1 MKVEAHMKDDTIYT
15 KLKSIHNKVQ
25 GYIAS
30 NLSSVSGIRHEE
42 TQRLKEVR
50 EKLEYIQKNIYETI
64 EASDKTE
71 QAYKS
76 ARQRLVDATRDEDE
90 KSQQQAYDRA
100 EQLMKMQATLEERE
114 RSLRQQR
121 EYLMKEERE
130 IIQSL
135 ARSDEMAN
143 KFRLALELL
152 EDQAVN
158 AMLGADS
165 EKSFKILAA
174 AFSLAERDSR
184 ALARDLHDGPA
195 QKLSGAI
202 MLYDLAERYI
212 ETGKNH
218 EAIEELRKVKKQM
231 QEAMADIRTFLF
243 QIYPQGLEEG
253 LDVALQRYAKQA
265 SDRYGVEI
273 SFQASGDIVSIPMA
287 LRSNL
292 FRVIHQAM
300 DNAIQKGD
308 AKNVK
313 IALSAG
319 TDAFSA
325 KISDD
330 GKGFDVEEAKADA
343 RERGSYGLM
352 NMEERTR
359 LFGGNISIDS
369 SPGRGTTVSMRV
381 PIPEDDY

>member
-1 MKVEAHMKDDTIYT
+1 MKDDTIYT

>member
-1 MKVEAHMKDDTIYT
+1 MKDDTIYT

-50 EKLEYIQKNIYETI
+50 EKLEYIQRNIYETI

-231 QEAMADIRTFLF
+231 QEAMADIRAFLF

>member
-1 MKVEAHMKDDTIYT
+1 MKDDTIYT

-152 EDQAVN
+152 QDQAVN

>member
-1 MKVEAHMKDDTIYT
+1 MKDDTIYT

-231 QEAMADIRTFLF
+231 QEAMADIRAFLF

>member
-1 MKVEAHMKDDTIYT
+1 MKDDTIYT

-300 DNAIQKGD
+300 DNAIQKED

>member
-1 MKVEAHMKDDTIYT
+1 MKDDTIYT

-50 EKLEYIQKNIYETI
+50 EKLEYIQRNIYETI

-174 AFSLAERDSR
+174 AFSLAERD
-184 ALARDLHDGPA
+184 
-195 QKLSGAI
+195 K
-202 MLYDLAERYI
+202 
-212 ETGKNH
+212 
-218 EAIEELRKVKKQM
+218 
-231 QEAMADIRTFLF
+231 
-243 QIYPQGLEEG
+243 
-253 LDVALQRYAKQA
+253 
-265 SDRYGVEI
+265 
-273 SFQASGDIVSIPMA
+273 
-287 LRSNL
+287 
-292 FRVIHQAM
+292 
-300 DNAIQKGD
+300 
-308 AKNVK
+308 
-313 IALSAG
+313 
-319 TDAFSA
+319 
-325 KISDD
+325 
-330 GKGFDVEEAKADA
+330 
-343 RERGSYGLM
+343 
-352 NMEERTR
+352 
-359 LFGGNISIDS
+359 
-369 SPGRGTTVSMRV
+369 
-381 PIPEDDY
+381 

>member
-1 MKVEAHMKDDTIYT
+1 MKDDTIYT

-143 KFRLALELL
+143 KFRLALEHL

-231 QEAMADIRTFLF
+231 QEAMADIRAFLF

>member
-1 MKVEAHMKDDTIYT
+1 MKDDTIYT

-308 AKNVK
+308 AKKVK
-313 IALSAG
+313 IILSAG

-330 GKGFDVEEAKADA
+330 GTGFNVEEAKADA

>member
-1 MKVEAHMKDDTIYT
+1 MKDDTIYT

-50 EKLEYIQKNIYETI
+50 EKLEYIQRNIYETI

>member
-1 MKVEAHMKDDTIYT
+1 MLYH
-15 KLKSIHNKVQ
+15 SP
-25 GYIAS
+25 
-30 NLSSVSGIRHEE
+30 
-42 TQRLKEVR
+42 
-50 EKLEYIQKNIYETI
+50 
-64 EASDKTE
+64 DK
-71 QAYKS
+71 
-76 ARQRLVDATRDEDE
+76 DE

>member
-1 MKVEAHMKDDTIYT
+1 MKDETIYT

-231 QEAMADIRTFLF
+231 QEAMADIRAFLF